1 MKCSALVIT
10 ALVIG
15 VAISGCANKPVTK
28 ATPAPSLG
36 SKSNTSTT
44 SATVAA
50 VVNPYLLNFDKMSAK
65 LTPEMEAQLQSIL
78 PKLKDARVIT
88 LRGFCNSK
96 EVGNAKSTALARA
109 NNVEKYLIQLG
120 VPDKKMRQKF
130 NTEDA
135 AHAVEVDIEI

>member
-1 MKCSALVIT
+1 MKRSALVV
-10 ALVIG
+10 AAVLLG
-15 VAISGCANKPVTK
+15 VALSGCANKPVAK
-28 ATPAPSLG
+28 STPAPSVG
-36 SKSNTSTT
+36 SKSNTTAP
-44 SATVAA
+44 ATAV

-78 PKLKDARVIT
+78 PKLKEARVIT

-109 NNVEKYLIQLG
+109 NNVEKFLIQQG
-120 VPDKKMRQKF
+120 IPDKKMRQKF

-135 AHAVEVDIEI
+135 AHAVELDIEI